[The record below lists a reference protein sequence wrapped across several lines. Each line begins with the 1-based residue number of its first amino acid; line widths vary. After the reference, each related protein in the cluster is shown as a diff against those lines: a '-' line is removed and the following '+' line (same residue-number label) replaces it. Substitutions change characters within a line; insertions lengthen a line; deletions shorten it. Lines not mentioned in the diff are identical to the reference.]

1 MGSPA
6 IFSGRRTRLLT
17 ADGIIRPDGTKIDF
31 DGQINY
37 IGNGHAE
44 QGTQGWVR
52 RANTTPSTRP
62 EVSPGGTPSGSV
74 TWTRTTTSPERG
86 QASFLFTKD
95 GSSRQ
100 GEMVTADFTIDK
112 ADQAKRLTIRAVYSV
127 VSGTYADGDM
137 IAYIVDVT
145 NGQLIEPAGFQIQS
159 VSSVTGTLLCTF
171 QTASNSQAYRLVLFV
186 SSASTAAYT
195 LEFDDIQVGPVN
207 ATFSTPVTDMANA
220 YPVTS
225 NITTNATISSRQGR
239 VGDRLL
245 VQGAIVFSGTNTQNA
260 ASIILPAGLQIDP
273 NKESSSTARVAIGQW
288 VYRNSGTGVTFSG
301 TITMATGVTGADRVE
316 MQGIN
321 PSTNTPAT
329 VASGHSIGF
338 EFQVPIVGWSSSA
351 QVVSDSSEGRVVA
364 FRANKSA
371 GSHTANNTWQDVG
384 SWSAAAVDTVG
395 GFNATTGIYTVR
407 VPGVYR
413 VSGVLVFDTSATGTR
428 SVKFL
433 YNGADTGLGTVA
445 SGVTGQLTGVSQSV
459 VIRCNA
465 GDTLRMQGFQSSG
478 GSLAYGTTDGGS
490 NFSIDLI
497 QGSQT
502 LLGGETVAARYTL
515 ASSQNIVTDTIINY
529 ATRDFDTNNSVTTG
543 ASWNFAA
550 PISGQYQ
557 VSAMFYAPGAAVSVG
572 QEVGLRI
579 RVSGSNRQ
587 YLVLYPSPIT
597 ASTLKTGVG
606 TTTVRLLAGQTLSI
620 VGANFTGNTHALT
633 NEANINWVEVTR
645 VGNY

>member
-44 QGTQGWVR
+44 QSTQGWVR

-74 TWTRTTTSPERG
+74 TWTRTTTTPERG

-95 GSSRQ
+95 AANRQ

-112 ADQAKRLTIRAVYSV
+112 ADQAKRLTISAVYSV
-127 VSGTYADGDM
+127 VSGTYVDGDM

-186 SSASTAAYT
+186 SSTSASAYT

-207 ATFSTPVTDMANA
+207 ATFSTPVTDWVSYTPTFNGFG
-220 YPVTS
+220 
-225 NITTNATISSRQGR
+225 TTTGVEMWWRRAGDSIQIRGRWTNGTPTAAEAR
-239 VGDRLL
+239 VG
-245 VQGAIVFSGTNTQNA
+245 
-260 ASIILPAGLQIDP
+260 LPAGLTTDSAKLVTIQKVGDFTQGTSYAAAHDQQMLGEP
-273 NKESSSTARVAIGQW
+273 GVTYLTFGLESATQAGLTKQ
-288 VYRNSGTGVTFSG
+288 NGNFFGTGAVMSVN
-301 TITMATGVTGADRVE
+301 AV
-316 MQGIN
+316 
-321 PSTNTPAT
+321 
-329 VASGHSIGF
+329 
-338 EFQVPIVGWSSSA
+338 VPIVGWSSSA

-633 NEANINWVEVTR
+633 NDANINWVEVTR